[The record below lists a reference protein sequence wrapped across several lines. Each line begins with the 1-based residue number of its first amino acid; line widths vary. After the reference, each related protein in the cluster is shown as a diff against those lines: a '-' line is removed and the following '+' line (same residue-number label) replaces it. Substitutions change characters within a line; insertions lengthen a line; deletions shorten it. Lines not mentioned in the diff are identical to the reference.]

1 MLKAPMVSLPMVSLL
16 EAIVLCTAFNCYI
29 QFQLPP
35 LPDGTD
41 GNRGSKAGLLGWTLD
56 PHSFMVVAY
65 LAVGP
70 GLVGHTG
77 MNGVLRH
84 ISPLVVSIS
93 LTLEPLFGSLLAGR
107 AMPE

>member
-1 MLKAPMVSLPMVSLL
+1 ML
-16 EAIVLCTAFNCYI
+16 E
-29 QFQLPP
+29 
-35 LPDGTD
+35 
-41 GNRGSKAGLLGWTLD
+41 

-107 AMPE
+107 CRLTVSKRVLKVPFVED